1 MEKLKK
7 VISQYGRWSILS
19 TYIDRIEAH
28 IDIDFSLSL
37 ENSKALLESI
47 GREIC
52 LNKQKEIAENSSVN
66 GILKNAFSA
75 MGYSNSN
82 LVSQVSSALA
92 TIAQQVGELRN
103 EIGITSHGKTLDK
116 LKERNEQVDFITR
129 ELLIDSIEVI
139 GCFLIR
145 IFEND
150 NPILLSE
157 SNNELFFYEG
167 EATQDFNEFW
177 DELFGDFEMGDYSY
191 AASEILY
198 NVDNEAYMNEYK
210 GFKEDQKSEHD

>member
-7 VISQYGRWSILS
+7 VIEQYGRWSILS
-19 TYIDRIEAH
+19 VYIDRIEAH
-28 IDIDFSLSL
+28 IEADFSLSL

-52 LNKQKEIAENSSVN
+52 SNKQRELAENSSVN

-82 LVSQVSSALA
+82 LVSQISGALA

-103 EIGITSHGKTLDK
+103 NIGITSHGKTLEE
-116 LKERNEQVDFITR
+116 LKERNNQINFITR
-129 ELLIDSIEVI
+129 EVLIDSIEII

-145 IFEND
+145 IFENE
-150 NPILLSE
+150 NPRVLVEPEEEKTIS
-157 SNNELFFYEG
+157 YDD
-167 EATQDFNEFW
+167 APDFNDFW

-191 AASEILY
+191 PASEVFY
-198 NVDNEAYMNEYK
+198 NVDPEAYMNEYR
-210 GFKEDQKSEHD
+210 GFQENKNNIDL

>member
-7 VISQYGRWSILS
+7 VIDQYGRWSILS
-19 TYIDRIEAH
+19 IYIDRIEAH
-28 IDIDFSLSL
+28 IEADFSLSL

-52 LNKQKEIAENSSVN
+52 LNKQRELAENSSVN

-82 LVSQVSSALA
+82 LVSQISGALA

-103 EIGITSHGKTLDK
+103 NIGITSHGKTLAE
-116 LKERNEQVDFITR
+116 LKERNNQINFMTR
-129 ELLIDSIEVI
+129 ELLIDSIEI
-139 GCFLIR
+139 ISCFLIR
-145 IFEND
+145 IFENE
-150 NPILLSE
+150 NPRVLVEIEEDKTISYDDA
-157 SNNELFFYEG
+157 S
-167 EATQDFNEFW
+167 DFNESW

-191 AASEILY
+191 TASEILY
-198 NVDNEAYMNEYK
+198 NVDNEAYINEYK
-210 GFKEDQKSEHD
+210 GFKEDQNNTVV